1 MKKTAAA
8 IVMSAFLIAGLAGPS
23 ASLQQAAPPRLKP
36 ALLVIDIQNAFLPL
50 MEPKDRT
57 QVTWTIN
64 GAISLFRFFHCPVIC
79 VHHTD
84 PGYGPAVGTKDF
96 DFPQDI
102 EVKPDDPQIVKNY
115 PNAFKKTGLE
125 KLLRDQGVNAVF
137 LCGLSATG
145 CVLATYHGAL
155 DLDFDAF
162 MIKGALMSPS
172 IVQTGYV
179 EAISETAG
187 YETIRVMLQ
196 NAAR

>member
-1 MKKTAAA
+1 MKRLTVSV
-8 IVMSAFLIAGLAGPS
+8 VMSALLIAALAGPS
-23 ASLQQAAPPRLKP
+23 ASVQQAAPPRLKP

-57 QVTWTIN
+57 QVTWMIN
-64 GAISLFRFFHCPVIC
+64 SSISLFRFFHCPVIR

-84 PGYGPAVGTKDF
+84 PGYGPAAGTKDF

-102 EVKPDDPQIVKNY
+102 EVKPDDPQIVKNF

-162 MIKGALMSPS
+162 MIKDALMSPS
-172 IVQTGYV
+172 AVQTGYV
-179 EAISETAG
+179 EAVSETVG
-187 YETIRVMLQ
+187 YETMRVMLQ